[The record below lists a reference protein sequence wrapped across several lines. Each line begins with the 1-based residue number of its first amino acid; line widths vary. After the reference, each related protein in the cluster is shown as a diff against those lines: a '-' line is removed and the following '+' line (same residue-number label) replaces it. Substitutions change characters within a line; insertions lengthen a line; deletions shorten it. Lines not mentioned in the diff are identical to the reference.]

1 MRARPQSAASAP
13 ALRPWDRLSQSVDE
27 IGRDQSEIRRIGERN
42 SSVKASLGLGRIVAL
57 CDRPSALYQIH

>member
-1 MRARPQSAASAP
+1 
-13 ALRPWDRLSQSVDE
+13 VDE